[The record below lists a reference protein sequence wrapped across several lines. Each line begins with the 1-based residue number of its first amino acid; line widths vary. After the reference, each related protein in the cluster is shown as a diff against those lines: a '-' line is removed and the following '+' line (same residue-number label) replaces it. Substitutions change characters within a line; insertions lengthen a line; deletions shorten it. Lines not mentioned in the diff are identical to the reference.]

1 MTDTLS
7 VFIDCPEAK
16 LANRNCAIYKKT
28 SFGPTFSKRS
38 LNTVSIL
45 MYSIINLISDP
56 AKNKLMC

>member
-1 MTDTLS
+1 MTDTLL

-16 LANRNCAIYKKT
+16 LANRNGAIYKKT

-38 LNTVSIL
+38 LNTISIL
-45 MYSIINLISDP
+45 MHYIINLISDP